1 VSVVKRCDVSLM
13 VSTPPSVPNNRVG
26 RRVTITVRRSYV
38 LSSTQPADVASR
50 HVAIV
55 ACEEQRGVRRM
66 LFERHG
72 LVQM

>member
-1 VSVVKRCDVSLM
+1 M

-26 RRVTITVRRSYV
+26 RRAPITVRRSYI
-38 LSSTQPADVASR
+38 LFEHATADVASR

-55 ACEEQRGVRRM
+55 ASEEQRGVRRM
-66 LFERHG
+66 LFERYG